1 MGLLADFAKLNTAVN
16 SYAKAL
22 DTAYAAAV
30 KQLQV
35 TDELEKKSRSA
46 ALAMAESATK
56 AEAAAAKMAEVSKS
70 TAMSAYDLQKA
81 GQSAGSNSYNP
92 YNASRYLDSK
102 YIANQVLGGMKS
114 SSFSF
119 VDSNEAKLTGLTDE
133 LIDSNESVKQAYKA
147 FANFK
152 LDIGDKG
159 RLYYDMQVKY
169 ESMKKEG
176 YDKTTIDGTIKIM
189 NEQLTKLRGEYDSRL
204 NALKGTVDAALKPE
218 RDALAADW
226 RSAVTEFAQ
235 KVGTN
240 DIQGTTQ
247 TDDLRLEALAKKL
260 VEAIMSG
267 ANAKTYTIQ
276 LNGNDIRTIDDPTD
290 LIKLIEELSKAK
302 RLAG

>member
-1 MGLLADFAKLNTAVN
+1 MGLTADFTRLGESVTT
-16 SYAKAL
+16 YAKAL
-22 DTAYAAAV
+22 DKAYAAAV

-46 ALAMAESATK
+46 ALAMLESARK

-133 LIDSNESVKQAYKA
+133 LIDSNESVKQAYKD

-218 RDALAADW
+218 QDALAADW
-226 RSAVTEFAQ
+226 RDAISEFSRR
-235 KVGTN
+235 VNTN
-240 DIQGTTQ
+240 DIQGESRV
-247 TDDLRLEALAKKL
+247 DDLRLEALAKKL
-260 VEAIMSG
+260 MEAMMSG
-267 ANAKTYTIQ
+267 TNIKTYTIK

-290 LIKLIEELSKAK
+290 LIRLIEEMSRSKRTA
-302 RLAG
+302 L